1 MFRAISIISVFT
13 LAVSL
18 THTAIA
24 QDISKMGPRLTIY
37 ANGLALV
44 DEVRKLDGK
53 GQKTVR
59 LDRVGP
65 MIITDSV
72 RLTLNNGPALHEIA
86 LDSDILN
93 RQTLLARSLGK
104 TVQLVRV
111 NPATGA
117 ETIEQAE
124 VLSIAGGLVL
134 RVGGRIETNP
144 PGRIVFND
152 VPADLNATPTL
163 SLTFA
168 ESLKAPIDAQMA
180 YLTSGVTWNAVYTA
194 VLTPKH
200 DQLDLNAWAKV
211 TNNVG
216 VDFANADVSLVAG
229 DVRRESPAPR
239 GKILMRAEAMATSD
253 SSSFNAPRSEL
264 SAFHM
269 YSMPG
274 RVTLRNKETRQLRL
288 LDAKGVKSERVLEY
302 RSGAPVFGPVRGT
315 QRPQPVRQ
323 RVKFLNNTDSKLG
336 VPLPAGVLRAYV
348 HDSEGALR
356 FIGEDRINNTAV
368 GNEVSLDLGRA
379 FDVTV
384 KRQQTDFK
392 RTGDRT
398 TETAF
403 TLTFRNGGTS
413 TSVVKVTEEIPGD
426 WEILSENMTHRRD
439 GISATWDVSVPENGQ
454 MDLTYRVRVRR

>member
-1 MFRAISIISVFT
+1 MFRAPTIITVFT

-18 THTAIA
+18 AHGAVA
-24 QDISKMGPRLTIY
+24 QEASKMGPRLTVY

-44 DEVRKLDGK
+44 DEIRQLDGS
-53 GQKTVR
+53 GQKTIR

-65 MIITDSV
+65 MMITDSV
-72 RLTLNNGPALHEIA
+72 RLTLKDGPMLREIA

-144 PGRIVFND
+144 PGRIVFNE
-152 VPADLNATPTL
+152 VPVDLHATPTL

-168 ESLKAPIDAQMA
+168 DPLKTSVDAQMA
-180 YLTSGVTWNAVYTA
+180 YLTSGVSWNAVYTA
-194 VLTPKH
+194 VLTSTH
-200 DQLDLNAWAKV
+200 DQVDLNAWAKV
-211 TNNVG
+211 TNNAG
-216 VDFANADVSLVAG
+216 VDFTNAEVSLVAG
-229 DVRRESPAPR
+229 DIPRKSPAPR
-239 GKILMRAEAMATSD
+239 GKILMRAEAMAASD
-253 SSSFNAPRSEL
+253 ARSFNAPRSEL

-274 RVTLRNKETRQLRL
+274 RVTLRDKETRQLRL
-288 LDAKGVKSERVLEY
+288 LDAKGVKSQRVLEY
-302 RSGAPVFGPVRGT
+302 RSGAPVFGPVRGM
-315 QRPQPVRQ
+315 QDPQPVRQ
-323 RVKFLNNTDSKLG
+323 RVRLTNDADSQLG
-336 VPLPAGVLRAYV
+336 MPLPAGLVRAYV
-348 HDSEGALR
+348 YDSTGVIR
-356 FIGEDRINNTAV
+356 FIGEDHINNTAV
-368 GNEVSLDLGRA
+368 GSEMSLDLGRA

-384 KRQQTDFK
+384 KRQQTDF
-392 RTGDRT
+392 RRAGDRV

-403 TLTFRNGGTS
+403 TLTVRNGGASS
-413 TSVVKVTEEIPGD
+413 TVVQVTEDIPGD
-426 WEILSENMTHRRD
+426 WEILSESLTHRRN
-439 GISATWDVSVPENGQ
+439 GVAATWDVSVPAKGH

>member
-1 MFRAISIISVFT
+1 MFRAPTIITVFT

-18 THTAIA
+18 AHAAVA
-24 QDISKMGPRLTIY
+24 QNIQKTGPRLTVY

-44 DEVRKLDGK
+44 DEIRQLDGN
-53 GQKTVR
+53 GEKTIK

-65 MIITDSV
+65 MMITDSV
-72 RLTLNNGPALHEIA
+72 RLTLKDGPVLREIA

-144 PGRIVFND
+144 PGRIVFNE
-152 VPADLNATPTL
+152 VPADLHATPTL

-168 ESLKAPIDAQMA
+168 EALRAPIDAQMA
-180 YLTSGVTWNAVYTA
+180 YLTSGVSWSAVYTA
-194 VLTPKH
+194 VLTPAH
-200 DQLDLNAWAKV
+200 DQVDLNAWAKV
-211 TNNVG
+211 TNNAG
-216 VDFANADVSLVAG
+216 VDFTNAEVSLVAG
-229 DVRRESPAPR
+229 DVPRKSSAPR
-239 GKILMRAEAMATSD
+239 GKILMRAEAMSASD
-253 SSSFNAPRSEL
+253 SGSFNAPRSEL

-274 RVTLRNKETRQLRL
+274 RVTLRDKETRQLRL
-288 LDAKGVKSERVLEY
+288 LDAKAIKSQRVLEY
-302 RSGAPVFGPVRGT
+302 RSGAPVFGPVRGM
-315 QRPQPVRQ
+315 QDPQPVRQ
-323 RVKFLNNTDSKLG
+323 RVMLTNDADSKLG
-336 VPLPAGVLRAYV
+336 VPLPAGLVRAYV
-348 HDSEGALR
+348 HDSTGAIR

-384 KRQQTDFK
+384 KRQQTDF
-392 RTGDRT
+392 RRIADRT

-403 TLTFRNGGTS
+403 TLTVRNGGTAP
-413 TSVVKVTEEIPGD
+413 TVVQVTEDIPGD
-426 WEILSENMTHRRD
+426 WEILSESLTHRRD
-439 GISATWDVSVPENGQ
+439 GVAATWDVPVSAKGH

>member
-1 MFRAISIISVFT
+1 MFRAASIITVFT

-18 THTAIA
+18 AHTAVA
-24 QDISKMGPRLTIY
+24 QDAQKMGPRLTVY

-44 DEVRKLDGK
+44 DEIRKLDGMGK
-53 GQKTVR
+53 KTVR

-65 MIITDSV
+65 MMITDSV
-72 RLTLNNGPALHEIA
+72 RLTLDNGPALHEIA

-93 RQTLLARSLGK
+93 RQTLLTRSLGK

-111 NPATGA
+111 NPVTGA

-144 PGRIVFND
+144 PGRIVFSD
-152 VPADLNATPTL
+152 VPADLHATPTL

-168 ESLKAPIDAQMA
+168 ESLKGSVNAQIA
-180 YLTSGVTWNAVYTA
+180 YLTSGVSWNAVYTA
-194 VLTPKH
+194 VLTPSH
-200 DQLDLNAWAKV
+200 DQVDLNAWAKI
-211 TNNVG
+211 TNNAG

-239 GKILMRAEAMATSD
+239 GKILMRAEAMAASD
-253 SSSFNAPRSEL
+253 AGGFNASRSEL

-274 RVTLRNKETRQLRL
+274 RVTLRDKETRQLRL
-288 LDAKGVKSERVLEY
+288 LDAKGIKSERVLEY
-302 RSGAPVFGPVRGT
+302 RSGAPVFGPVRGM
-315 QRPQPVRQ
+315 QNPQPVRQ
-323 RVKFLNNTDSKLG
+323 RVKFSNNADSKLG
-336 VPLPAGVLRAYV
+336 MPLPAGLVRAYV

-356 FIGEDRINNTAV
+356 FIGEDRINNTTV

-384 KRQQTDFK
+384 KRQQTDFR

-403 TLTFRNGGTS
+403 TLTVRNGS
-413 TSVVKVTEEIPGD
+413 TSATVVQVTEDIPGD
-426 WEILSENMTHRRD
+426 WEILSESMTHRRD
-439 GISATWDVSVPENGQ
+439 GVAATWDVSVPSKGQ
-454 MDLTYRVRVRR
+454 TDLIYRVRVRR

>member
-1 MFRAISIISVFT
+1 MFRAILIISVFT

-18 THTAIA
+18 AHTAIA
-24 QDISKMGPRLTIY
+24 QDSSKMGPRLTIY

-44 DEVRKLDGK
+44 DEVRKLNGK

-65 MIITDSV
+65 MMITDSV

-124 VLSIAGGLVL
+124 VLSIAGGFVL

-180 YLTSGVTWNAVYTA
+180 YLTSGVT
-194 VLTPKH
+194 
-200 DQLDLNAWAKV
+200 
-211 TNNVG
+211 
-216 VDFANADVSLVAG
+216 
-229 DVRRESPAPR
+229 
-239 GKILMRAEAMATSD
+239 
-253 SSSFNAPRSEL
+253 
-264 SAFHM
+264 
-269 YSMPG
+269 
-274 RVTLRNKETRQLRL
+274 
-288 LDAKGVKSERVLEY
+288 
-302 RSGAPVFGPVRGT
+302 
-315 QRPQPVRQ
+315 
-323 RVKFLNNTDSKLG
+323 
-336 VPLPAGVLRAYV
+336 
-348 HDSEGALR
+348 
-356 FIGEDRINNTAV
+356 
-368 GNEVSLDLGRA
+368 
-379 FDVTV
+379 
-384 KRQQTDFK
+384 
-392 RTGDRT
+392 
-398 TETAF
+398 
-403 TLTFRNGGTS
+403 
-413 TSVVKVTEEIPGD
+413 
-426 WEILSENMTHRRD
+426 
-439 GISATWDVSVPENGQ
+439 
-454 MDLTYRVRVRR
+454 